1 MGFQEIDKGSYVNF
15 QMLKKSKILQTVH
28 RLAVEQRA
36 EVYLVGGAVRDFLLE
51 RPLGKDFDF
60 VLPGNAAGLA
70 KELARQMEGT
80 AFLLDDA
87 FGTWRVVIKKEE
99 GKSEA
104 DFCAMQGGDILADLR
119 QRDFTINSLAIRL
132 PDIFQKEKPLVIDPL
147 GGLSDL
153 RQGILRAN
161 SEDSLRQDPLRML
174 RAYRFAYTLGLK
186 IDEETVKAI
195 GRNKS

>member
-1 MGFQEIDKGSYVNF
+1 MVLRRSEIIHAVYK
-15 QMLKKSKILQTVH
+15 
-28 RLAVEQRA
+28 LAQKRKE
-36 EVYLVGGAVRDFLLE
+36 EVYLVGGAVRDFLLG

-60 VLPGNAAGLA
+60 VVPGDAAGLA

-87 FGTWRVVIKKEE
+87 FGTWRVVIKKAE

-104 DFCAMQGGDILADLR
+104 DFCVRQGGDILADLR

-132 PDIFQKEKPLVIDPL
+132 ADIFQNEKPLVIDPL

-153 RQGILRAN
+153 RQRNPAGQLRRFPAAG
-161 SEDSLRQDPLRML
+161 SFADAAGLSFCLHPRIEDRR
-174 RAYRFAYTLGLK
+174 
-186 IDEETVKAI
+186 
-195 GRNKS
+195 RNREG